1 MSTTR
6 SMLGLT
12 LLMLSSCMQAL
23 QIRSFHKRP
32 SIVSQRAVLFQS
44 TWQEDLDKWLDIDTP
59 WQSRRSLSRTIAGK
73 FSSIYTDVT
82 DAVRERNLNKIAPKS
97 LQYGKAING
106 LRSFKSQLVSDIV
119 PEIFTKV
126 IPTVI
131 EEGPKIISKVI
142 SDGPSSIVDRGQS
155 FISNAREIAQDPSM
169 IQSTLDDIRREVRNI
184 VKSTPAGLETPPYSV
199 VEVRE
204 QFEVRQYSAYT
215 VCSTPLTSSSE
226 SGGSSSESG
235 LTMSILPVS
244 SGFTELA
251 DYVFGKNVNDDG
263 ESEKMKMTTPVIID
277 DQSMS
282 FILSQQFTADTAP
295 TPVTD
300 SIILKD
306 IPAELVATREF
317 TGITTENEVSKQ
329 KAKLEDALIS
339 AGIVYDNSSFKV
351 LNYNPPFTVPWIRRN
366 EVSFRITL
374 PEGYVPMSMTST
386 AEPPSDPTPTVEIIE
401 SEIVAPAESNE
412 GGIESKEAPK
422 FSSAPEAGD

>member
-1 MSTTR
+1 M
-6 SMLGLT
+6 LT
-12 LLMLSSCMQAL
+12 LALLMTSTCIQAL
-23 QIRSFHKRP
+23 QIGSFQRLA
-32 SIVSQRAVLFQS
+32 SNVNQRAVLFQS
-44 TWQEDLDKWLDIDTP
+44 TWQEDLDRWLDIDTP
-59 WQSRRSLSRTIAGK
+59 WKSRRSLSRTIAGK

-97 LQYGKAING
+97 LQYGRAING

-131 EEGPKIISKVI
+131 EEGPKLISKVI
-142 SDGPSSIVDRGQS
+142 SDGPSSIVDRGQA

-184 VKSTPAGLETPPYSV
+184 VKSTPAGLETPPYSLI
-199 VEVRE
+199 EIRE

-215 VCSTPLTSSSE
+215 VCSTPLTSESST
-226 SGGSSSESG
+226 ESG

-251 DYVFGKNVNDDG
+251 DYVFGKNVNEEG
-263 ESEKMKMTTPVIID
+263 ESEKMKITTPVIID

-282 FILSQQFTADTAP
+282 FILSQEFTADTAP

-306 IPAELVATREF
+306 IPAELIAAREF
-317 TGITTENEVSKQ
+317 TGITTENEVGKQ

-374 PEGYVPMSMTST
+374 PDGYVPMSMTST
-386 AEPPSDPTPTVEIIE
+386 PEPPLDPTPNVDAVEIIE
-401 SEIVAPAESNE
+401 SDIVVPPESNE
-412 GGIESKEAPK
+412 GIESIEASK

>member
-1 MSTTR
+1 
-6 SMLGLT
+6 
-12 LLMLSSCMQAL
+12 
-23 QIRSFHKRP
+23 
-32 SIVSQRAVLFQS
+32 
-44 TWQEDLDKWLDIDTP
+44 
-59 WQSRRSLSRTIAGK
+59 
-73 FSSIYTDVT
+73 
-82 DAVRERNLNKIAPKS
+82 
-97 LQYGKAING
+97 
-106 LRSFKSQLVSDIV
+106 
-119 PEIFTKV
+119 
-126 IPTVI
+126 
-131 EEGPKIISKVI
+131 
-142 SDGPSSIVDRGQS
+142 
-155 FISNAREIAQDPSM
+155 M

-184 VKSTPAGLETPPYSV
+184 VKSTPAGLETPPYSLI
-199 VEVRE
+199 EIRE

-215 VCSTPLTSSSE
+215 VCSTPLTSESST
-226 SGGSSSESG
+226 ESG

-251 DYVFGKNVNDDG
+251 DYVFGKNVNEEG

-282 FILSQQFTADTAP
+282 FILSQEFTADTAP

-306 IPAELVATREF
+306 IPAELIAAREF
-317 TGITTENEVSKQ
+317 TGITTENEVGKQ

-374 PEGYVPMSMTST
+374 PDGYVPMSMST
-386 AEPPSDPTPTVEIIE
+386 PEPPLDPTPNVDAVEIIE
-401 SEIVAPAESNE
+401 SDIVIPPESNE
-412 GGIESKEAPK
+412 GIESIEASK

>member
-1 MSTTR
+1 
-6 SMLGLT
+6 MLGLT
-12 LLMLSSCMQAL
+12 LLMFSSCMQAL
-23 QIRSFHKRP
+23 QIRSFHKHP

-126 IPTVI
+126 IPIVI

-184 VKSTPAGLETPPYSV
+184 VKSTPAGLETPPYNV

-215 VCSTPLTSSSE
+215 VCSTPLTSSE
-226 SGGSSSESG
+226 SSGSSESG

-244 SGFTELA
+244 TGFTELA

-295 TPVTD
+295 TPVAD

-306 IPAELVATREF
+306 IPAELVAAREF

-386 AEPPSDPTPTVEIIE
+386 AEPAADPTPTVEIIE
-401 SEIVAPAESNE
+401 SDIVAPVESIE
-412 GGIESKEAPK
+412 GESTETSK

>member
-1 MSTTR
+1 M
-6 SMLGLT
+6 LT
-12 LLMLSSCMQAL
+12 LALLMTSTCIQAL
-23 QIRSFHKRP
+23 QIGSFQRLA
-32 SIVSQRAVLFQS
+32 SNVNQRAVLFQS
-44 TWQEDLDKWLDIDTP
+44 TWQEDLDRWLDIDTP
-59 WQSRRSLSRTIAGK
+59 WKSRRSLSRTIAGK

-97 LQYGKAING
+97 LQYGRAING

-131 EEGPKIISKVI
+131 EEGPKLISKVI
-142 SDGPSSIVDRGQS
+142 SDGPSSIVDRGQA

-184 VKSTPAGLETPPYSV
+184 VKSTPAGLETPPYSLI
-199 VEVRE
+199 EIRE

-215 VCSTPLTSSSE
+215 VCSTPLTSESST
-226 SGGSSSESG
+226 ESG

-251 DYVFGKNVNDDG
+251 DYVFGKNVNEEG

-282 FILSQQFTADTAP
+282 FILSQEFTADTAP

-306 IPAELVATREF
+306 IPAELIAAREF
-317 TGITTENEVSKQ
+317 TGITTENEVGKQ

-374 PEGYVPMSMTST
+374 PDGYVPMSMTST
-386 AEPPSDPTPTVEIIE
+386 PEPPLDPTPNVDAVEIIE
-401 SEIVAPAESNE
+401 SDIVIPPESNE
-412 GGIESKEAPK
+412 GIESIEASK